1 MQLRTVM
8 IPVLLALGACKSIP
22 TPEQRVLKA
31 MTYNIR
37 YNNPEDGQNAW
48 PNRKNDVKR
57 LIQFEQPDLLGI
69 QEGLWEQV
77 QFLDSLALYA
87 REGVGRDDGKLN
99 GEFSALY
106 YRKDRFSR
114 LDGGTFWLSE
124 TPELPSKGWDAALNR
139 ICTWLILK
147 DLKTGKK
154 LAVFNTHFD
163 HQGMQARIH
172 AADLLN
178 QKAHQFAKD
187 LPVVLMGDFN
197 LTPET
202 TPIKKMQGYFQDA
215 FLVSKRSPFGPE
227 GTFNGFK
234 VAQSYTGRIDYVFVN
249 QALGVLDYQVRAD
262 VRSGGYFLSDHFPV
276 IVRLAYQ

>member
-1 MQLRTVM
+1 M

-22 TPEQRVLKA
+22 TPEQRTLKA

-37 YNNPEDGQNAW
+37 FNNPDDGPNAW

-69 QEGLWEQV
+69 QEGLWGQV
-77 QFLDSLALYA
+77 QFLDSLVLYG
-87 REGVGRDDGKLN
+87 REGVGRDDGKVN

-124 TPELPSKGWDAALNR
+124 TPEIPSKGWDAALNR
-139 ICTWLILK
+139 VCTWLILK

-154 LAVFNTHFD
+154 IAVFNTHFD

-178 QKAHQFAKD
+178 QKAHQFGKG

-215 FLVSKRSPFGPE
+215 FLVSEQPPFGPE

-249 QALGVLDYQVRAD
+249 KVLNVLDYQVRAD

-276 IVRLAYQ
+276 IVRLAYR